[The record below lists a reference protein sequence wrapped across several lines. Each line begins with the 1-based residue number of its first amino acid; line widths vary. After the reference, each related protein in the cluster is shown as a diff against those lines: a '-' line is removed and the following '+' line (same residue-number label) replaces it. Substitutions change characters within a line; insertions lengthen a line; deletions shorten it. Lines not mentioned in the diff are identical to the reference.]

1 MRFSIS
7 SGKIRASG
15 KHDGGKVS
23 ARVTVLGAVLLM
35 ALATLPPDERE
46 TIDPVEEFEL
56 AQIDKGAAKGKKGG
70 NVAKSAK
77 IAKDASDDVDEDG
90 KKRKCPPGETA
101 TPVRGRGGGGPGCM

>member
-1 MRFSIS
+1 M
-7 SGKIRASG
+7 
-15 KHDGGKVS
+15 
-23 ARVTVLGAVLLM
+23 LM
-35 ALATLPPDERE
+35 ALAPLPPGERE

-70 NVAKSAK
+70 KAAKSAK
-77 IAKDASDDVDEDG
+77 IAKDAGDDVDEDG